1 MSEPPSGSSP
11 EPAPPGGEE
20 RPRILRGAEAAA
32 CRPWPLPE
40 VGPSGMGSCTGG
52 VLTVA
57 ELERLQRQA
66 YEEAYARGLEEGRRL
81 GLEEVQAQARQLRT
95 LLQALARP
103 LEQVDEEVEQ
113 ELAQLALA
121 VARLVVRREL
131 ATHPGEVVAAIREAL
146 GALPAGARQV
156 RVHLHPEDAAL
167 VRRVLAE
174 AGEDGAWRVVEDPA
188 LSRGGCRVVT
198 ETSQIDATVERR
210 LQAIAAQV
218 LGGGREDDAAGGGE
232 GTPPEGGA

>member
-1 MSEPPSGSSP
+1 MSEPASRTAPG
-11 EPAPPGGEE
+11 PAPAGGEE
-20 RPRILRGAEAAA
+20 RPRILRGPQAAA

-40 VGPSGMGSCTGG
+40 VGPAAGG
-52 VLTVA
+52 GLTVA

-66 YEEAYARGLEEGRRL
+66 YEEAYAQGLEEGRRR
-81 GLEEVQAQARQLRT
+81 GLEEVQAQAQQLRT

-146 GALPAGARQV
+146 GALPAGSRRV
-156 RVHLHPEDAAL
+156 RVCLHPEDAAL

-174 AGEDGAWRVVEDPA
+174 TGEDGAWRVVEDPA
-188 LSRGGCRVVT
+188 LSRGGCRVLT
-198 ETSQIDATVERR
+198 ETSHIDATVERR

-218 LGGGREDDAAGGGE
+218 LGGGREEDASPDGD
-232 GTPPEGGA
+232 TPPEGAA